1 MRTTGLFL
9 WPVQAVGIDDFV
21 FPITISFSTTV
32 LLKAP
37 TTRHTKHVALDTI
50 SLDDEKQ
57 QVTGTFFH

>member
-1 MRTTGLFL
+1 MVILFTVVFILYLNMRTTGLFL

-37 TTRHTKHVALDTI
+37 TT
-50 SLDDEKQ
+50 
-57 QVTGTFFH
+57 